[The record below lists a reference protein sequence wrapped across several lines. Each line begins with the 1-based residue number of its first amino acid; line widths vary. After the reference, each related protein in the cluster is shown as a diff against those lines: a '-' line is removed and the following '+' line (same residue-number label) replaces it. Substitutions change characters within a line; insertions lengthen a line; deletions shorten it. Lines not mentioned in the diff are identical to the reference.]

1 MEGWPPHP
9 STPLRERGTVTHVSP
24 SSSARVA
31 MAKSADRGCSMEHT
45 MGYSGVGK
53 FSRGKGGPMV
63 GVGYRDS
70 KGPGERK
77 DMHEAKPTG
86 QQPAPGSR
94 PSLWVTCPFPLVPFG
109 SPPEPSRPKT
119 NSSTTALLC
128 APAAPLASPRH
139 CHLSLL
145 LSDPSS
151 STRQRFCTI
160 AQRGDL
166 RASLLSEFVAEEG
179 KDG

>member
-86 QQPAPGSR
+86 QQPAPGFR
-94 PSLWVTCPFPLVPFG
+94 VTCPFPLVPFG

-128 APAAPLASPRH
+128 APAAPLASPGH